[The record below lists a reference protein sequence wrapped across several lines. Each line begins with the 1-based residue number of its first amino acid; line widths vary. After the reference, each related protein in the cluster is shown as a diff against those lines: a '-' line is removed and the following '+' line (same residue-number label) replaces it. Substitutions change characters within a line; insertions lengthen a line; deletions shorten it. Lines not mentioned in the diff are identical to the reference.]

1 MKKYSVIWYTTFA
14 MVAFAANSLLCRL
27 ALKNTQIDPTI
38 FTDVRLLSGVVTL
51 GLINLSKKQLSIAS
65 GNWTSAISLFIYALF
80 FSLAYVSLPAGIG
93 AILLFGSV
101 QLSMISFGIFKG
113 ERFTFLQT
121 SGFILAVVG
130 LGILFLPGLTTPPLK
145 GSILMVVSGFAWALY
160 SINGKKSRS
169 PLQDTFG
176 NFLRSLPL
184 LLLFTI
190 FTLHGQRFDMLGIV
204 YACLSGAVA
213 SGLGYSI
220 WYSVLPQLKS
230 TYAATVQLSV
240 PVIASFAAIFI
251 LNESLTIRLFFSSLA
266 ILLGIAIVIMTKKQS

>member
-1 MKKYSVIWYTTFA
+1 MNKFSLFWFTLFA

-38 FTDVRLLSGVVTL
+38 FTDIRLLSGIITL
-51 GLINLSKKQLSIAS
+51 GLINFSKKQLSFTS
-65 GNWTSAISLFIYALF
+65 GNWISAFSLFIYALF
-80 FSLAYVSLPAGIG
+80 FSLAYVSLPTGIG

-101 QLSMISFGIFKG
+101 QLTMISFGLAKG

-121 SGFILAVVG
+121 IGFILAIIG
-130 LGILFLPGLTTPPLK
+130 LGILFFPGLTTPPLK
-145 GSILMVVSGFAWALY
+145 GSMLMIFSGFSWALY
-160 SINGKKSRS
+160 SIKGKISRS

-176 NFLRSLPL
+176 NFLRTLPFL
-184 LLLFTI
+184 ILFTI
-190 FTLHGQRFDMLGIV
+190 LTLHNQHSDTLGII

-213 SGLGYSI
+213 SGIGYTI

-230 TYAATVQLSV
+230 TFAATVQLSV

-251 LNESLTIRLFFSSLA
+251 LNESLTSRLIFSSLS
-266 ILLGIAIVIMTKKQS
+266 ILLGIAIVITTKKKT